1 MSKSKDVTAFSDS
14 SHCYAL
20 DWIEGCPQEP
30 GVYLFRF
37 SRGHG
42 LEGVPLLLRLSE
54 PDAYDWF
61 VVTVF
66 RDEEHGWLEY
76 VSPRDGSTRV
86 LSSEF
91 GQMSVWWA
99 RLPYA

>member
-1 MSKSKDVTAFSDS
+1 MTMPEDVNECSSS

-20 DWIEGCPQEP
+20 DWSEGCPKEP

-37 SRGHG
+37 SKGHG
-42 LEGVPLLLRLSE
+42 LEGLPLLLRLSE
-54 PDAYDWF
+54 PDAYDWV

-66 RDEEHGWLEY
+66 RDDAHGWLEY